1 MKCRN
6 VNVVLYSTPR
16 TFTNVKEGLWEVCF
30 PCSKLSKK
38 KVQFIHINIE
48 DNWKV
53 LIILKNI
60 FFVLIFKIMFKVL
73 NLWLLIFH
81 QVSWKIISSTESI
94 YALMPNVYMIQ
105 LVFQVCVS
113 MVFFNLAKLKN
124 KRMTK
129 ISTKQS
135 DNSYCVYSAIN
146 MMNIFNQILFDI
158 LT

>member
-1 MKCRN
+1 
-6 VNVVLYSTPR
+6 
-16 TFTNVKEGLWEVCF
+16 
-30 PCSKLSKK
+30 
-38 KVQFIHINIE
+38 
-48 DNWKV
+48 
-53 LIILKNI
+53 
-60 FFVLIFKIMFKVL
+60 MFKVL
-73 NLWLLIFH
+73 NLWLLIF

-113 MVFFNLAKLKN
+113 TVFFNLAKLKN

-146 MMNIFNQILFDI
+146 MMNIYNQILFDI